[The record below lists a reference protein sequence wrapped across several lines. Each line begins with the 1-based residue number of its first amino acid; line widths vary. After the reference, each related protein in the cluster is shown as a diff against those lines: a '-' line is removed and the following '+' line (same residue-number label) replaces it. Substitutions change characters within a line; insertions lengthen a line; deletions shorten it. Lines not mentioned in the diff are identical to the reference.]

1 MLHTIEIYFLL
12 FISYAFLGW
21 CMEVTCKFIQYKKF
35 INRGFLIG
43 PYCPIYGWGSA
54 GNYNIVKKVYGRS
67 ISIICNVNYYLF
79 NYRIFN

>member
-43 PYCPIYGWGSA
+43 PYGERWQLQYC
-54 GNYNIVKKVYGRS
+54 
-67 ISIICNVNYYLF
+67 
-79 NYRIFN
+79 

>member
-21 CMEVTCKFIQYKKF
+21 CMEVTCKFIQHKKF

-43 PYCPIYGWGSA
+43 PFMDGERWQLQYC
-54 GNYNIVKKVYGRS
+54 
-67 ISIICNVNYYLF
+67 
-79 NYRIFN
+79 